1 MLRVSLDILDT
12 EGVMEAVSKEKADV
26 GFIYAD
32 RMHHNSLSYLLH
44 KKSLEMYPVKNA
56 GLTFTVGKNNKFFA
70 KENVKTL
77 NLSRQRLIT
86 LKDDLLN
93 EKNYHHDRMLKSLG
107 IERELHDALQTNSAD
122 FLGYMLQE
130 TDYGYL
136 HYSCSFESIDEKRQL
151 RHFHISHEDHGVT
164 WCYIK
169 KKYGALK
176 SEVEEFIKEQGGVH
190 SNL

>member
-1 MLRVSLDILDT
+1 M
-12 EGVMEAVSKEKADV
+12 

-44 KKSLEMYPVKNA
+44 KKSLEMYEAKSAV
-56 GLTFTVGKNNKFFA
+56 LTFTVGKNNKLYSR
-70 KENVKTL
+70 ENVKTL
-77 NLSRQRLIT
+77 NLSRQKLVT

-107 IERELHDALQTNSAD
+107 IGQELHDALQTNSAD

-136 HYSCSFESIDEKRQL
+136 HYSCSFESFDERRQL
-151 RHFHISHEDHGVT
+151 RHFPISHEDHGVT
-164 WCYIK
+164 WCYVLRK
-169 KKYGALK
+169 HGAIK
-176 SEVEEFIKEQGGVH
+176 SEVEEFLKKI
-190 SNL
+190 